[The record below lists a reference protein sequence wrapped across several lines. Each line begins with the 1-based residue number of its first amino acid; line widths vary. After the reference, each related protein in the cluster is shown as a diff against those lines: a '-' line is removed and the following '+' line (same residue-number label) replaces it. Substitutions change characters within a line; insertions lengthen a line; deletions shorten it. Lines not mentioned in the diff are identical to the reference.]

1 MTAKEKTLTHP
12 HHERILAR
20 NTISIV
26 HASVTGTCEAFAQQ
40 LSTDL
45 SAALPHRHVNMDSVQ
60 EWDWWDEFL
69 NHDEDD
75 DTMKGAALPLLVLL
89 VPTYTAGAWP
99 PMAADTLERILN
111 DVQHDWRVQS
121 LPVKHKLQVA
131 VWGMGSSE
139 YDTDTMGRPARE
151 CVRQF
156 QKLGAKCLLRLR
168 VGA

>member
-1 MTAKEKTLTHP
+1 
-12 HHERILAR
+12 
-20 NTISIV
+20 
-26 HASVTGTCEAFAQQ
+26 
-40 LSTDL
+40 
-45 SAALPHRHVNMDSVQ
+45 
-60 EWDWWDEFL
+60 
-69 NHDEDD
+69 
-75 DTMKGAALPLLVLL
+75 
-89 VPTYTAGAWP
+89 
-99 PMAADTLERILN
+99 MAADTLERILN

-168 VGA
+168 VGDDAVRDHAVQAFQQWKKELERKLKIANVVFKKMEVFIRTLQAICVPAFNPFVAFHIPSILLPSIQPCAIPFDAIR